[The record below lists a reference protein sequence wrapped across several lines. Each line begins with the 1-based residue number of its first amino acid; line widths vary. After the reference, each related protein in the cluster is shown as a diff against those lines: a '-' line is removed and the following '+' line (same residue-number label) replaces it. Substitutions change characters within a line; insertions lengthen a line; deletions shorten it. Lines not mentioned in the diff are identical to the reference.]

1 MSDFHLLVVDD
12 DDRIRELLRR
22 YLVKAGYRVTT
33 ASDAASARRL
43 MVTLSFDLAILD
55 IMMPGEDGLSL
66 LSAIRS
72 VTDLPVLLLTARGMA
87 EDRIEG
93 LQRGADD
100 YLAKP
105 FDPQELELR
114 VCAILRRAGQGD
126 PPQETLRL
134 SGLEFNPDS
143 GQLMA
148 EDGQVHLT
156 ESEVLLL
163 SRLARTPGEAVSRE
177 ELARATSAGLERAID
192 VQVTR
197 LRRKIERDPRQP
209 VHLQTVRGIG
219 YRLVAG

>member
-148 EDGQVHLT
+148 GDGQVHLT

>member
-1 MSDFHLLVVDD
+1 MSDFHLLIVDD
-12 DDRIRELLRR
+12 DNRIRELLRR
-22 YLVKAGYRVTT
+22 YLVKAGYRVST
-33 ASDAASARRL
+33 ARHAAAARRL
-43 MVTLSFDLAILD
+43 METLSFDLAILD

-72 VTDLPVLLLTARGMA
+72 ASDLPVLLLTARGMA

-93 LQRGADD
+93 LRRGADD

-114 VCAILRRAGQGD
+114 VCAILRRAGQVD
-126 PPQETLRL
+126 TTKEMLRL
-134 SGLEFNPDS
+134 SGLEFNPAS

-148 EDGQVHLT
+148 GDSQVHLT

-197 LRRKIERDPRQP
+197 LRRKIELDPRQP

>member
-12 DDRIRELLRR
+12 DDRIRDLLKR
-22 YLVKAGYRVTT
+22 YLVKAGYRVSA
-33 ASDAASARRL
+33 ASDAACARRL
-43 MVTLSFDLAILD
+43 MQTLSFDLAILD

-66 LSAIRS
+66 LTAIRS
-72 VTDLPVLLLTARGMA
+72 HADTPVMLLTARGMA

-93 LQRGADD
+93 LKRGADD

-114 VCAILRRAGQGD
+114 VSAILRRAGSD
-126 PPQETLRL
+126 QERPRALRL
-134 SGLEFNPDS
+134 SGLEFDPDR
-143 GQLMA
+143 GQLA
-148 EDGQVHLT
+148 SSERQVRLT
-156 ESEVLLL
+156 GSETLLL
-163 SRLARTPGEAVSRE
+163 SKLAERAGEPVSRE

-209 VHLQTVRGIG
+209 VHLQTVRGVG
-219 YRLVAG
+219 YRLVVD